1 MLDPAV
7 QVMYNLAVTHALKI
21 IKIYYPSNIFSLVP
35 RNLSMVYKL
44 RFGWSLETVLLFSKC
59 RRLL

>member
-21 IKIYYPSNIFSLVP
+21 IKIYYP
-35 RNLSMVYKL
+35 
-44 RFGWSLETVLLFSKC
+44 
-59 RRLL
+59 